1 MYESYL
7 NCPRGWESLLIL
19 QRNCSHLKRILPDF
33 IMVLLEY
40 FPLTGEGLNFFSILA
55 IEWIINKNIRMCQMH
70 FDSVFLFGILDKYH
84 KLSIYKLLRLLW
96 NNIHE
101 VPRSYLELCK
111 MISVWCNINLE
122 TNFVEVVFGAF
133 GGVNYGRFW
142 NCSPYM
148 IGRFLLEGIPVFIR
162 YSSTLK
168 QS

>member
-40 FPLTGEGLNFFSILA
+40 FPLMGEGLNFFSILA

-70 FDSVFLFGILDKYH
+70 FDSVFPFGIKYH
-84 KLSIYKLLRLLW
+84 KLSIYKLISLLW

-111 MISVWCNINLE
+111 ICLILILIL
-122 TNFVEVVFGAF
+122 FDA
-133 GGVNYGRFW
+133 
-142 NCSPYM
+142 
-148 IGRFLLEGIPVFIR
+148 L
-162 YSSTLK
+162 STLK
-168 QS
+168 LCWSCFWSFWRR

>member
-7 NCPRGWESLLIL
+7 NCPRGWKSLLIL

-111 MISVWCNINLE
+111 MIL
-122 TNFVEVVFGAF
+122 FDA
-133 GGVNYGRFW
+133 
-142 NCSPYM
+142 
-148 IGRFLLEGIPVFIR
+148 L
-162 YSSTLK
+162 STLK
-168 QS
+168 LCWSCFWSFWRRQLRTFLKIFPIYDWVFSFGGNSSFHKIQ

>member
-70 FDSVFLFGILDKYH
+70 FDSVFPFGILDKYH
-84 KLSIYKLLRLLW
+84 KLSIYKLISLLW

-101 VPRSYLELCK
+101 VPHIWNYVRWYCL
-111 MISVWCNINLE
+111 MHYRPW
-122 TNFVEVVFGAF
+122 NFVGAVFGAS

-142 NCSPYM
+142 KLSPYM
-148 IGRFLLEGIPVFIR
+148 IGYFLLEGIPVFIR